1 MQRVPSV
8 RDIDKAT
15 FLSQNGK
22 PLTSTTKRAQAAE
35 TSQQKTQTASAMKRT
50 PSAEELK
57 LDSNDEETQR
67 LKEAINIDID
77 QVVRRWSDPKNIN
90 PIHDILS
97 VQRLE
102 LYAHCLAESLT
113 VTNELSH
120 GRALLPTLKE
130 NGRVLL
136 SMYSLLSSAI
146 LNKEAISPAAE
157 CFVDN
162 WHIIE
167 DQLAI
172 VQQDL
177 PKNYYYELPKLSAG
191 TLKGYPRVYAISL
204 IMVAYT
210 DSLVDF
216 DTLARF
222 VQAYQRVSPLLIG
235 ELWAV
240 AITLRI
246 VLFEQLRLLAVR
258 LGDTMKQLQRANKV
272 ADDLLTMVSKPSI
285 TAADIVQHL
294 STALGP
300 QTELHRTLI
309 VQLAQRLR
317 DQDPIIRPAFTWLE
331 NQLSERYHTNTANV
345 VQMDHHAQAADQV
358 TIQNII
364 GSMRM
369 LNNINWIEFVEGA
382 SLVDTILKKDPARV
396 YEHMDFATRDMY
408 RHVVERVSKGSK
420 TTEFDVAQLI
430 VDRSNDAKR
439 DDRFHRK
446 NHIGYWLVAEGVSEL
461 ERAAGYRAPLTEQ
474 IYTAIKR
481 YPTVIY
487 LGALALLTGLC
498 ILPTVRYVTS
508 VGGAQST
515 LALLFYVL
523 LTVLP
528 ASELALCFLNY
539 TITLLVKPKPLPSI
553 NMENGIPADAKTM
566 VVIPMLFTNV
576 KQLGEILDNLE
587 IHYLANQDPHLTF
600 SLLADYTD
608 ADSETTPNDR
618 PLLNF
623 ALQRVDE
630 LNKRYNGDGN
640 GGIGGEEVK
649 QEHERF
655 YVFHRYRQWNAS
667 EHKWMGWER
676 KRGKIHEFNQLLRGA
691 TNTSYV
697 DVSAPLDLLQS
708 IKYVITLDADTSLP
722 RDSARRLIGVIT
734 HPLNAPHFD
743 QQKGMVTQG
752 YGILQPR
759 VSVDLASSFT
769 SRFSK
774 LYSNYIGIDAYHTS
788 VSDVYQDLFGEGSFV
803 GKGLYVVDMFL
814 AATKDRVP
822 ENTILSHDLFEGLFV
837 RSALVTE
844 VELFDDHPS
853 DWATFARRAHR
864 WIRGDWQLLPWLLPR
879 VPNEHNKLVRNPLS
893 VISMWKIADNLRR
906 SLVAPAVLA
915 WLGLSWTLLPGD
927 PWRWTGLILTMFIF
941 PAYALWSSTMLQLW
955 HQATQQSHP
964 INIKM
969 FAQTTWTDLSIK
981 VAQFALN
988 ISFLV
993 DQSCDAVDAV
1003 GRTVYR
1009 QWFTHQHMLEW
1020 TTSAQVEQLMKNG
1033 RPAPKWTQQGPL
1045 AAMALTVLIL
1055 ILHPRAFPQPSPSSP
1070 PGASRPGPK
1079 SICAAGR
1086 RPCRH

>member
-15 FLSQNGK
+15 FLAQNGK

-35 TSQQKTQTASAMKRT
+35 TSHSSHTKTQTQSAMKRT

-130 NGRVLL
+130 NGRVLQ
-136 SMYSLLSSAI
+136 SMYSLLSTAI

-222 VQAYQRVSPLLIG
+222 VQAYQRVCPLLIG

-285 TAADIVQHL
+285 TAADIVQQL

-369 LNNINWIEFVEGA
+369 LNNINWY
-382 SLVDTILKKDPARV
+382 T
-396 YEHMDFATRDMY
+396 HNTHTNQ
-408 RHVVERVSKGSK
+408 HVLPFHSTSQTNAVCSACACMLCCLSVLGS
-420 TTEFDVAQLI
+420 
-430 VDRSNDAKR
+430 S
-439 DDRFHRK
+439 
-446 NHIGYWLVAEGVSEL
+446 SS
-461 ERAAGYRAPLTEQ
+461 RAPHSSTPYSRKIQ
-474 IYTAIKR
+474 HACTNTWTSPHA
-481 YPTVIY
+481 TC
-487 LGALALLTGLC
+487 T
-498 ILPTVRYVTS
+498 VTS
-508 VGGAQST
+508 
-515 LALLFYVL
+515 
-523 LTVLP
+523 
-528 ASELALCFLNY
+528 
-539 TITLLVKPKPLPSI
+539 
-553 NMENGIPADAKTM
+553 
-566 VVIPMLFTNV
+566 
-576 KQLGEILDNLE
+576 
-587 IHYLANQDPHLTF
+587 
-600 SLLADYTD
+600 
-608 ADSETTPNDR
+608 
-618 PLLNF
+618 
-623 ALQRVDE
+623 
-630 LNKRYNGDGN
+630 
-640 GGIGGEEVK
+640 
-649 QEHERF
+649 
-655 YVFHRYRQWNAS
+655 W
-667 EHKWMGWER
+667 
-676 KRGKIHEFNQLLRGA
+676 
-691 TNTSYV
+691 
-697 DVSAPLDLLQS
+697 
-708 IKYVITLDADTSLP
+708 
-722 RDSARRLIGVIT
+722 
-734 HPLNAPHFD
+734 
-743 QQKGMVTQG
+743 
-752 YGILQPR
+752 
-759 VSVDLASSFT
+759 
-769 SRFSK
+769 
-774 LYSNYIGIDAYHTS
+774 
-788 VSDVYQDLFGEGSFV
+788 SD
-803 GKGLYVVDMFL
+803 
-814 AATKDRVP
+814 
-822 ENTILSHDLFEGLFV
+822 
-837 RSALVTE
+837 
-844 VELFDDHPS
+844 
-853 DWATFARRAHR
+853 
-864 WIRGDWQLLPWLLPR
+864 
-879 VPNEHNKLVRNPLS
+879 
-893 VISMWKIADNLRR
+893 
-906 SLVAPAVLA
+906 
-915 WLGLSWTLLPGD
+915 
-927 PWRWTGLILTMFIF
+927 
-941 PAYALWSSTMLQLW
+941 
-955 HQATQQSHP
+955 
-964 INIKM
+964 
-969 FAQTTWTDLSIK
+969 
-981 VAQFALN
+981 
-988 ISFLV
+988 
-993 DQSCDAVDAV
+993 
-1003 GRTVYR
+1003 
-1009 QWFTHQHMLEW
+1009 
-1020 TTSAQVEQLMKNG
+1020 
-1033 RPAPKWTQQGPL
+1033 
-1045 AAMALTVLIL
+1045 
-1055 ILHPRAFPQPSPSSP
+1055 
-1070 PGASRPGPK
+1070 
-1079 SICAAGR
+1079 
-1086 RPCRH
+1086 